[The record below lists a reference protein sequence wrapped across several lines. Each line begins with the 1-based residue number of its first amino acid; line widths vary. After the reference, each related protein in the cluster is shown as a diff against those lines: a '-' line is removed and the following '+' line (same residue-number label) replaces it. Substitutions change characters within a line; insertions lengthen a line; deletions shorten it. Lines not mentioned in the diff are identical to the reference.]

1 MIQFFE
7 TGMGKKF
14 FESTMPA
21 LVKCLK
27 SIADSLTGIADA
39 LREASSKPDPETTA
53 ALRSIAESMEKLT
66 KHLEPE
72 TEERFIVLR
81 NSGHLPTLVYGKDA
95 KTTSFKTQL
104 EAWACMEDDILAT
117 FNASGWEDGEVKSL
131 AEIHEKGYFMQKDW
145 SMKIAVLSRKTP
157 ITSDEG
163 AVYWSLIK
171 VTI

>member
-27 SIADSLTGIADA
+27 SIADSLTGIANA

-81 NSGHLPTLVYGKDA
+81 NSGHLPTLVCNEG
-95 KTTSFKTQL
+95 TTSFKTQL

-117 FNASGWEDGEVKSL
+117 FNASGWENGEVKST
-131 AEIHEKGYFMQKDW
+131 AEIHEKGYFLQKDW

>member
-27 SIADSLTGIADA
+27 SIADSLTGIANA
-39 LREASSKPDPETTA
+39 LREASSKPDTETTA

-81 NSGHLPTLVYGKDA
+81 NSGHLPTLVCDKGA

-104 EAWACMEDDILAT
+104 EAWACMERDILTT
-117 FNASGWEDGEVKSL
+117 FNASGWVNDTIESL
-131 AEIHEKGYFMQKDW
+131 PEIQKKGYFLQSDW